1 MSTETK
7 KEKEST
13 MNVEATQTHLFTRQP
28 PSVLGRIALWAFLVG
43 ALGGIGGNIAITLGS
58 GSPSRDLLITSVIGL
73 ASAVI
78 LATRFRWAPLVST
91 LLGGYNLY
99 LAFIQPYV
107 IESLVHPKTDPNGGF
122 GHFVGVVFAIAL
134 ALLAFGGSLGAAVQ
148 NYRKA
153 SRQAPRWVPVALSL
167 VVGMVIGAIFIG
179 AIAQESLATGTTY
192 TNGVPTVHMGA
203 GSFLQSSVTIPKGSK
218 LLLVDD
224 VAALHILANGSW
236 QNGVAKPANESGAPR
251 VNNVQVNGSSTQ
263 IGPFTTAGT
272 YHIYCEVHQGMN
284 LTIIVQ

>member
-1 MSTETK
+1 MVRASGEAKYNCSPAGKCAIFANGQHLRLFFSPCCRSQSLSQIYSNHKRKKEPTMSTETK

-58 GSPSRDLLITSVIGL
+58 GSPSRDLLITTVIGL

-107 IESLVHPKTDPNGGF
+107 IESLV
-122 GHFVGVVFAIAL
+122 
-134 ALLAFGGSLGAAVQ
+134 
-148 NYRKA
+148 
-153 SRQAPRWVPVALSL
+153 
-167 VVGMVIGAIFIG
+167 
-179 AIAQESLATGTTY
+179 
-192 TNGVPTVHMGA
+192 
-203 GSFLQSSVTIPKGSK
+203 
-218 LLLVDD
+218 
-224 VAALHILANGSW
+224 
-236 QNGVAKPANESGAPR
+236 
-251 VNNVQVNGSSTQ
+251 
-263 IGPFTTAGT
+263 
-272 YHIYCEVHQGMN
+272 
-284 LTIIVQ
+284 

>member
-7 KEKEST
+7 KEKEPT
-13 MNVEATQTHLFTRQP
+13 MNVEATQTGLFTRQP
-28 PSVLGRIALWAFLVG
+28 PSIPGRIAFWAFLVG
-43 ALGGIGGNIAITLGS
+43 ALGAIGGNIAITIGS
-58 GSPSRDLLITSVIGL
+58 GSPSRDLLITTVIGL

-78 LATRFRWAPLVST
+78 LATRFRWAPLVSI

-99 LAFIQPYV
+99 LVFIQPYV

-153 SRQAPRWVPVALSL
+153 SRQAPRWLPAALSL
-167 VVGMVIGAIFIG
+167 VVGMVIGALFIG

-203 GSFLQSSVTIPKGSK
+203 GNFLQSSVTIPKGSK

-236 QNGVAKPANESGAPR
+236 QNGVAKPASESGAPR

>member
-1 MSTETK
+1 MSTETTN
-7 KEKEST
+7 EKGPAT
-13 MNVEATQTHLFTRQP
+13 NVEATQAHLFTRQP
-28 PSVLGRIALWAFLVG
+28 LSVFGKIAFWASVVGGLGSLGGAIALT
-43 ALGGIGGNIAITLGS
+43 IAN
-58 GSPSRDLLITSVIGL
+58 GSPSRDIVITTACWL
-73 ASAVI
+73 AIAVI

-153 SRQAPRWVPVALSL
+153 NRQAPRWVPVALSL

-192 TNGVPTVHMGA
+192 TNGVPTVHMG
-203 GSFLQSSVTIPKGSK
+203 
-218 LLLVDD
+218 
-224 VAALHILANGSW
+224 
-236 QNGVAKPANESGAPR
+236 
-251 VNNVQVNGSSTQ
+251 
-263 IGPFTTAGT
+263 
-272 YHIYCEVHQGMN
+272 
-284 LTIIVQ
+284 